1 MERQF
6 SFKIK
11 LVEDLLSAKSVFD
24 KGSIGDI
31 DGRSYFVNAFW
42 FDSDLYVKYIEV
54 SIAAPGDAPE
64 SVFVVP
70 AAAFISGGVL
80 TLPRSGNFVKTNPAG
95 SDWPNSGLSEKL
107 AWVSGKGMEDTAR
120 ARVGDDDFIV
130 RDFLI
135 DTRSWK
141 IAAAGR
147 GNWVAGESTKISKL
161 IDFDKNNS
169 YQFAA

>member
-1 MERQF
+1 MERHF
-6 SFKIK
+6 SFKVK
-11 LVEDLLSAKSVFD
+11 LMDDLLSVKSVFD
-24 KGSIGDI
+24 KGAIGDI

-42 FDSDLYVKYIEV
+42 FDRDLYVKYIEV
-54 SIAAPGDAPE
+54 TTAGPDPE

-70 AAAFISGGVL
+70 AAAFISNGVL
-80 TLPRSGNFVKTNPAG
+80 TLPRSGNFVKSNPSG
-95 SDWPNSGLSEKL
+95 GGQIGSGLPEKL
-107 AWVSGKGMEDTAR
+107 AWISGKGIENEAR
-120 ARVGDDDFIV
+120 GRIGDDDFIV

-135 DTRSWK
+135 DTHLWK

-147 GNWVAGESTKISKL
+147 GNWASGEATKISKL